1 MAGKNTTVSGAVR
14 AEDFYELGLLLS
26 ERSIDMTMSRYIDF
40 AVQIALALGS
50 EGILKMKL
58 AGPKGVAEALKT
70 ALA

>member
-1 MAGKNTTVSGAVR
+1 MAGKNTTVSGSVR
-14 AEDFYELGLLLS
+14 AADFYELGLLLS

-50 EGILKMKL
+50 DGILKMKL